1 MGSARLAS
9 FGPEAL
15 EPVDNSRQCRP
26 AGRQRYHS
34 NMSSSRDRVIAALDG
49 AEASFRKLAALPLET
64 LTRPDKQSLLDRLE
78 ELDKK
83 MTALDRRLIGQLVIE
98 GDPALFGGASWA
110 DVLSRRLRIS
120 RGEAQRRIAEARS
133 A

>member
-1 MGSARLAS
+1 MR
-9 FGPEAL
+9 
-15 EPVDNSRQCRP
+15 
-26 AGRQRYHS
+26 S
-34 NMSSSRDRVIAALDG
+34 NREVVITALD
-49 AEASFRKLAALPLET
+49 AFDASYRKLAALPLEA
-64 LTRPDKQSLLDRLE
+64 LTRPEKQALLNRLE
-78 ELDKK
+78 EIDKK
-83 MTALDRRLIGQLVIE
+83 MTALDRRLIGQLVTE